1 MDVKH
6 IESMRAH
13 WKPRKTVYSGTN
25 AFECGACGTY
35 IQILGQKMDFCPRC
49 GRPMTAKAVR
59 VLIERFCSNN
69 GHEEK
74 TPCANC
80 GYNPPSSGDG
90 KPCTM
95 CPAIP
100 KNR

>member
-6 IESMRAH
+6 IESLRAY

-25 AFECGACGTY
+25 SFECGACGTY

-80 GYNPPSSGDG
+80 GYNPPSSGGG

-100 KNR
+100 QNG